1 MPFAINEATRFISP
15 TKTPEYLAGGCPVVS
30 TPITDVIRHYGD
42 MEAVRIADTA
52 DAFIAACDE
61 ALKMAGSGTAWL
73 KEADMAL
80 NQMSWDKTFQA
91 MSRLITPGS
100 APPRNRRSMC
110 HLLRS
115 GEIGRAHV

>member
-1 MPFAINEATRFISP
+1 
-15 TKTPEYLAGGCPVVS
+15 
-30 TPITDVIRHYGD
+30 

-115 GEIGRAHV
+115 GEASGQKNMIIWWWAQALPDQSWLSASPSARARRCC